1 MLSSLNSLTV
11 RESTPPQ
18 ERPFRSVGLSGAARS
33 SPPRRVGASRVCW
46 SVLAMGASLDIASTG
61 ATRSAGS
68 KRLIG
73 RQLRD
78 APAPRCARS
87 VRAERAG
94 FRSGCSADEVD
105 DEGRVVAEARTPPVV
120 RIGAGP
126 RLQSVDQAV
135 VEPPAAA
142 IASEG
147 PARLAL
153 AVAVQG
159 AEGVDPP
166 LGAQPVHEGSLG
178 AVPPLAALG
187 AQPARAVV
195 REGEHVAVGE
205 LATRGVEVAAQDP
218 RPVATGPEVGRE
230 R

>member
-11 RESTPPQ
+11 RASTPPQ

-46 SVLAMGASLDIASTG
+46 SVLAMGGSLDIASTG
-61 ATRSAGS
+61 ATRSACS

-78 APAPRCARS
+78 APALRCARS

-105 DEGRVVAEARTPPVV
+105 DEGGVVAEARAPPVV
-120 RIGAGP
+120 RVGVGQRP
-126 RLQSVDQAV
+126 QPVDQDV
-135 VEPPAAA
+135 VDPPAAA
-142 IASEG
+142 IAREG

-166 LGAQPVHEGSLG
+166 AGAEPAPHGSPRP
-178 AVPPLAALG
+178 APPLAALG

-218 RPVATGPEVGRE
+218 RPVATGPEV
-230 R
+230 